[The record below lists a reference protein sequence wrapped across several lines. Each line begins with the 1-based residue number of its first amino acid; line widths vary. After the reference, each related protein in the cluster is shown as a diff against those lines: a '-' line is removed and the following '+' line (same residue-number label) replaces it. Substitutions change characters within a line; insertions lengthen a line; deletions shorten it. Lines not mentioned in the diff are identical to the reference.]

1 MKLAKLKE
9 SQKHTRKP
17 QELCKLYPRDKGHF
31 IFTFIHQYYMV
42 DIINNL
48 NINKL
53 K

>member
-1 MKLAKLKE
+1 M
-9 SQKHTRKP
+9 
-17 QELCKLYPRDKGHF
+17 LYRAGDHIIPVII

-48 NINKL
+48 NINEL